1 MTKSSLVLFCNCSYS
16 QVISEGVK
24 SEVLNAI
31 KGAGVEFEA
40 VTDLCEMS
48 AKKNPVLKRL
58 AKEKRIKIAA
68 CYPRAVKWLFHAS
81 GAPLPQEGVEFLN
94 MRTSSA
100 EEIISLLLGEKTPV
114 RSKREI
120 QLQEKGE
127 WIPWFP
133 VIDYDRCK
141 NCMQCLNFCLFG
153 VYGLDEKGQVQ
164 VINPAGCKTNC
175 PACARLCPQTAI
187 IFPKYT
193 DSPINGGEVDNSK
206 TGTQNL
212 DLDITSLSHS
222 DIHELIRQRSRSKKR
237 FSKDKTDRR
246 QVNIASLQEQL
257 DIPSNVLASLS
268 SEELGR
274 LKKNSERKKHE

>member
-48 AKKNPVLKRL
+48 AKKNPALKRL

-68 CYPRAVKWLFHAS
+68 CYPRAVKWLFHAG

-114 RSKREI
+114 RCKREI

-153 VYGLDEKGQVQ
+153 VYGLSEKEQVQ

-212 DLDITSLSHS
+212 DLDINSLSHS

-237 FSKDKTDRR
+237 FSKDKTDRQ

-257 DIPSNVLASLS
+257 DIPSSVLASLS

>member
-1 MTKSSLVLFCNCSYS
+1 MTKSSLVLFCNSAYS

-48 AKKNPVLKRL
+48 AKKNPALKRL

-68 CYPRAVKWLFHAS
+68 CYPRAVKWLFHAG

-114 RSKREI
+114 RCKREI

-153 VYGLDEKGQVQ
+153 VYGLSEKEQVQ

-212 DLDITSLSHS
+212 DLDINSLSHS

-237 FSKDKTDRR
+237 FSKDKTDRQ

-257 DIPSNVLASLS
+257 DIPSSVLASLS

>member
-1 MTKSSLVLFCNCSYS
+1 MTKSSLILFCNCAYS

-48 AKKNPVLKRL
+48 AKKNPALKRL
-58 AKEKRIKIAA
+58 AKENRIKIAA

-153 VYGLDEKGQVQ
+153 VYGLSEKEQVQ

-237 FSKDKTDRR
+237 FSKDKTDRQ

-268 SEELGR
+268 SDELGR
-274 LKKNSERKKHE
+274 LKKNSEKKKHE

>member
-1 MTKSSLVLFCNCSYS
+1 MTKSSLILFCNCAYS

-48 AKKNPVLKRL
+48 AKKNPALKRL

-68 CYPRAVKWLFHAS
+68 CYPRAVKWLFHAG

-120 QLQEKGE
+120 QLQEKGD

-246 QVNIASLQEQL
+246 QVNIASLQKQL

-268 SEELGR
+268 SDELGR
-274 LKKNSERKKHE
+274 LKKNSEKKKHE

>member
-1 MTKSSLVLFCNCSYS
+1 MTKSSLILFCNCAYS
-16 QVISEGVK
+16 HVISEGVK

-48 AKKNPVLKRL
+48 AKKNPALKRL
-58 AKEKRIKIAA
+58 AKENRIEIAA

-81 GAPLPQEGVEFLN
+81 GAPLPQKGVEFLN

-120 QLQEKGE
+120 QLQEKGD

-153 VYGLDEKGQVQ
+153 VYGLDEKGKVQ

-193 DSPINGGEVDNSK
+193 DNPINGGEVDNSK

-268 SEELGR
+268 SDELGR
-274 LKKNSERKKHE
+274 LKKNSEKKKHE

>member
-1 MTKSSLVLFCNCSYS
+1 MTKSSLILFCNCAYS

-48 AKKNPVLKRL
+48 AKKNPALKRL
-58 AKEKRIKIAA
+58 AKENRIEIAA
-68 CYPRAVKWLFHAS
+68 CYPRAVKWLFHAG
-81 GAPLPQEGVEFLN
+81 GAPLPQKGVEFLN

-120 QLQEKGE
+120 QLQEKGD

-153 VYGLDEKGQVQ
+153 VYGLDEKGKVQ

-193 DSPINGGEVDNSK
+193 DNPINGGEVDNSK

-268 SEELGR
+268 SDELGR
-274 LKKNSERKKHE
+274 LKKNSEKKKHE

>member
-1 MTKSSLVLFCNCSYS
+1 MTKSSLILFCNCAYS

-48 AKKNPVLKRL
+48 AKKNPALKRL
-58 AKEKRIKIAA
+58 AKENRIKIAA

-120 QLQEKGE
+120 QLQEKGD

-153 VYGLDEKGQVQ
+153 VYGLDEKEQVQ

-268 SEELGR
+268 SDELGR
-274 LKKNSERKKHE
+274 LKKNSEKKKHE